1 MPFIITGMKWDRCE
15 SQLCFVLLWLPP
27 TTLMFLQCRT
37 GPGFFSILKF
47 SPMTVC
53 IFQASRIAEDKCHDH
68 FPDHVLCSFMGHL
81 GSKISPE
88 TQKMESMGGRE
99 KGDCKALSVL
109 PHQIIQSNKIW
120 CQNNLCANL
129 CLEEALRSMQKV
141 VQHNAAKRCRNNT
154 KLW

>member
-53 IFQASRIAEDKCHDH
+53 IFQASRIAEDKCHDLPLSLIMSFVPSWGIWEERYH
-68 FPDHVLCSFMGHL
+68 QKLRRWKEDGNGGTGEGWLQSFVCSASPDNPKQQDLMPEQSLCPFVPWRS
-81 GSKISPE
+81 
-88 TQKMESMGGRE
+88 
-99 KGDCKALSVL
+99 
-109 PHQIIQSNKIW
+109 
-120 CQNNLCANL
+120 
-129 CLEEALRSMQKV
+129 LEEHAESSSAQCSQEM
-141 VQHNAAKRCRNNT
+141 
-154 KLW
+154 

>member
-1 MPFIITGMKWDRCE
+1 MAFIITGMKWDRCK
-15 SQLCFVLLWLPP
+15 SQLWLPP

-37 GPGFFSILKF
+37 GPGFLSILKF

-53 IFQASRIAEDKCHDH
+53 IFQAPRIAEDKCHDL
-68 FPDHVLCSFMGHL
+68 PLSLIMSFVPSWGIWEARYH
-81 GSKISPE
+81 
-88 TQKMESMGGRE
+88 QKLRRWKAWGGRE

-120 CQNNLCANL
+120 CQNKLCANL

>member
-88 TQKMESMGGRE
+88 TQKMESMGGTGE
-99 KGDCKALSVL
+99 GWL
-109 PHQIIQSNKIW
+109 QSFVCSASPDNPKQQDLMPEQTL
-120 CQNNLCANL
+120 CQFVPWRS
-129 CLEEALRSMQKV
+129 LEEHAESSSAQRSQKM
-141 VQHNAAKRCRNNT
+141 
-154 KLW
+154 